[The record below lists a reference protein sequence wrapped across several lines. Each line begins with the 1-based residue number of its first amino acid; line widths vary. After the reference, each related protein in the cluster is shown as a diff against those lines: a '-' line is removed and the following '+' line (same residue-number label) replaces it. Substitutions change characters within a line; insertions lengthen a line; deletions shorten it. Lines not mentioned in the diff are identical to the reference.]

1 MKLRN
6 DAKQRLHYWMKDIT
20 SMYKYVYTDDSL
32 EDIFTD
38 FKNFRRAEVCR
49 TAMCRDAEFS
59 LDTQHYGHIFHRKD
73 GFLSQKCAFI
83 TNFYVAGRRGHLIFH
98 TA

>member
-1 MKLRN
+1 
-6 DAKQRLHYWMKDIT
+6 MKDIT

-59 LDTQHYGHIFHRKD
+59 LDTQH
-73 GFLSQKCAFI
+73 
-83 TNFYVAGRRGHLIFH
+83 
-98 TA
+98 